1 MDLATNRL
9 RVKRRS
15 PVFREHHHVVTGR
28 VPLGLPAEH
37 LAQHPSQTVAM
48 HGVAHFA
55 AGDETEPRGA
65 VVAPVKEDHG
75 EMRGVQPTA
84 ALLRTEKLRASTD
97 AVGAGQTLSAW
108 RRGGVH
114 FS

>member
-1 MDLATNRL
+1 VDLATNRR
-9 RVKRRS
+9 RVKRRG
-15 PVFREHHHVVTGR
+15 PFFGEHHHVVTGR
-28 VPLGLPAEH
+28 VALGLPAEY
-37 LAQHPSQTVAM
+37 LAQHASETVAL
-48 HGVAHFA
+48 HGVPHLA
-55 AGDETEPRGA
+55 AGHETEPRGA

-97 AVGAGQTLSAW
+97 AVGAGQTLSARR
-108 RRGGVH
+108 RRGGH